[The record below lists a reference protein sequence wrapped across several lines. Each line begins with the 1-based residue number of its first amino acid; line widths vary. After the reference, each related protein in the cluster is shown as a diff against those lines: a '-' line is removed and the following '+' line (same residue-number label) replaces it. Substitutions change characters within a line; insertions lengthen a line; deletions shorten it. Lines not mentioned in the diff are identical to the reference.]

1 VGYIWEYGQVESYEP
16 QPMRLPVRLASSYDV
31 DLWGDNKPHAP
42 RPHVRMHETTDNRE
56 FKAIHLDRQARLTR
70 WCTCQFCLVER
81 GQVKQLGSRHA
92 TWKKHRAYQAR
103 NRRRGLVG

>member
-56 FKAIHLDRQARLTR
+56 FKAIHLDRQARLVR
-70 WCTCQFCLVER
+70 WCTCQFCLVDR
-81 GQVKQLGSRHA
+81 QDVKQLGSRHA